1 MLNESRLSVER
12 DGWKAVLVFTLLI
25 GLFKQRYFT
34 GLKRPWTLPLM
45 LELLKYLVNRRGSK
59 ANEAL
64 ELLRLWS
71 RTTLT
76 MQIYNTGGL
85 FKRLTSSATLRPW
98 RRVANRRLEIWTS
111 GSMHVDS

>member
-1 MLNESRLSVER
+1 
-12 DGWKAVLVFTLLI
+12 
-25 GLFKQRYFT
+25 
-34 GLKRPWTLPLM
+34 M

-76 MQIYNTGGL
+76 MQIYYTGGL
-85 FKRLTSSATLRPW
+85 FKRLTS
-98 RRVANRRLEIWTS
+98 
-111 GSMHVDS
+111 